1 MKVVS
6 ATEAKQTFG
15 ALLDAARREPII
27 IQKQNRNVA
36 ALIAIEDLNR
46 IRQMDIEEL
55 HILFDEAK
63 HQSREAGLTEEK
75 LNELLDGE

>member
-46 IRQMDIEEL
+46 IRQMDVEEL

-63 HQSREAGLTEEK
+63 RQSREAGLTEEK
-75 LNELLDGE
+75 LNELLDDE

>member
-63 HQSREAGLTEEK
+63 RQSREAGLSEGK

>member
-63 HQSREAGLTEEK
+63 RQSREAGLTEEK